1 MLSEDSALKLLSLS
15 NPGHSTLASSQA
27 RQPLYIL
34 ASETPV
40 TFPPTSS
47 ATTSWSAS
55 SLGAGPPLAS
65 QTPNILSS
73 PNSLP
78 LFPVTPLFQ
87 PQTYCLLIPLFHPS
101 PEPHEQLPA
110 SSGSFGFPVGS
121 DGKTSACTAGDLGSI
136 PGSGGSPGEGNGNP
150 LQYSPWTEEPGGLQS
165 IGSQRVRHH

>member
-87 PQTYCLLIPLFHPS
+87 PQTYCLLIPLFSHPS
-101 PEPHEQLPA
+101 SHEQT
-110 SSGSFGFPVGS
+110 VGIKPNSAFS
-121 DGKTSACTAGDLGSI
+121 DPLVACDPSWWEYLQFYKALTIYKALNNCSICCNRQMLSAKVICPLRYSWD
-136 PGSGGSPGEGNGNP
+136 SPNP
-150 LQYSPWTEEPGGLQS
+150 L
-165 IGSQRVRHH
+165 